1 MAKTYNDYP
10 ASASANARKVLN
22 WKKKYGKEVKGMT
35 TVGWVRANQLAN
47 RESLSYSTIARMA
60 AFNRH
65 RQNSEIAPEY
75 KATPWKD
82 RGYVAWLGWGGTSG
96 VNWAIRKAESI
107 RNEKMEE
114 HYPDTE
120 DNYPNGD
127 DQEMV
132 DGIAEIISMVKDE
145 ENRREIAQYQIQE
158 LKSEGVVF
166 DEADFLKKSGL

>member
-1 MAKTYNDYP
+1 MAETYNDYP
-10 ASASANARKVLN
+10 ASATANARKVLN

-96 VNWAIRKAESI
+96 INWAIRKAESI
-107 RNEKMEE
+107 RKEKMEE
-114 HYPDTE
+114 HYPESE
-120 DNYPNGD
+120 D
-127 DQEMV
+127 QQMV

-145 ENRREIAQYQIQE
+145 ENRREIADYQIKE